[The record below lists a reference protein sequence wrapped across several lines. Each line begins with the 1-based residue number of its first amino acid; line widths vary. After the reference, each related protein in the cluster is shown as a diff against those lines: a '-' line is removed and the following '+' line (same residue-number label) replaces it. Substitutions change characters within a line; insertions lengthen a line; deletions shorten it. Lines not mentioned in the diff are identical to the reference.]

1 MFSFI
6 CNMFFSYYNDEYKL
20 SWKADEFELPSLPS
34 SHNGKIHFE
43 EVRDIFQNVKIL
55 TIITGIIS
63 IIGGIIQI
71 RKKEFKFLRNSS
83 ILIIVMPV
91 LLAIPIAINF
101 NACFIMFH
109 KIMFSNDYWIFNPE
123 IDPVIN
129 MLPETFFM
137 HMGVAILAIML
148 ICSIVLQLIY
158 RKLKTINY
166 DNLK

>member
-1 MFSFI
+1 
-6 CNMFFSYYNDEYKL
+6 
-20 SWKADEFELPSLPS
+20 
-34 SHNGKIHFE
+34 
-43 EVRDIFQNVKIL
+43 
-55 TIITGIIS
+55 
-63 IIGGIIQI
+63 
-71 RKKEFKFLRNSS
+71 
-83 ILIIVMPV
+83 MPV
-91 LLAIPIAINF
+91 LLSIPIAINF

>member
-1 MFSFI
+1 MNLN
-6 CNMFFSYYNDEYKL
+6 CHLYL
-20 SWKADEFELPSLPS
+20 HL
-34 SHNGKIHFE
+34 HNGKIHFE

-63 IIGGIIQI
+63 IIGAIIQI